1 MKKYTQQESTIQNL
15 QTQNQMLNEQ
25 LQDYE
30 EGRKG
35 KMKVQVMSDY
45 DTESQGTEM
54 MEVASMRSFSSAGSS
69 KFASQ
74 GLQKKLKAVKET
86 EAEQDPNSGTR
97 TSRRSRLFS
106 NDRIPTMEE
115 LCGEAPKPVQ

>member
-1 MKKYTQQESTIQNL
+1 MQKYTQQESTIQNL
-15 QTQNQMLNEQ
+15 QTQNQMLNDQ

-35 KMKVQVMSDY
+35 KVKVQVMSDY

-69 KFASQ
+69 KFASK
-74 GLQKKLKAVKET
+74 GLQKKLKAV
-86 EAEQDPNSGTR
+86 
-97 TSRRSRLFS
+97 
-106 NDRIPTMEE
+106 
-115 LCGEAPKPVQ
+115 